1 MTPQLGSRMR
11 GPPDGAGDWM
21 RTREVMGAF
30 HFREAL
36 LDAADERLV
45 AGNKRADT
53 GVSAPVDELNRRW
66 NDRTIAAADLSD
78 PPITPR
84 RSFAGFDDAL
94 GAEIVVGSLAGC
106 IAAIAVAAMLAWQHA
121 PGESCAAFRLSAG

>member
-1 MTPQLGSRMR
+1 MTQQLGSRMR

-45 AGNKRADT
+45 VGNKRADA
-53 GVSAPVDELNRRW
+53 GVSTPVDELNRRW
-66 NDRTIAAADLSD
+66 ND
-78 PPITPR
+78 
-84 RSFAGFDDAL
+84 
-94 GAEIVVGSLAGC
+94 
-106 IAAIAVAAMLAWQHA
+106 
-121 PGESCAAFRLSAG
+121 